1 MPRIKWITD
10 EEATG
15 KVLEAFREV
24 RRRYGGNLG
33 DETPLLQPATRSN
46 EADNRSVCCRS
57 FSTRFPEQASEG
69 DDCHLRFGAQP
80 VPLLT
85 GLAWVLPAGSGSR

>member
-33 DETPLLQPATRSN
+33 ALS
-46 EADNRSVCCRS
+46 S
-57 FSTRFPEQASEG
+57 
-69 DDCHLRFGAQP
+69 
-80 VPLLT
+80 
-85 GLAWVLPAGSGSR
+85 